1 MRHRS
6 LPIIVLLNIVTF
18 GLYEFYW
25 YYVTKTELNVIN
37 KREPNVPLYLWFF
50 ISPINLWWW
59 YRLSKSLNKATKG
72 DISVGL
78 AFFLPLILL
87 AVYVGLVY
95 LLTGQQA
102 NISYVDPIGIVALV
116 STYYIPYLI
125 TTLYFQHKL
134 NKIAK

>member
-1 MRHRS
+1 M
-6 LPIIVLLNIVTF
+6 
-18 GLYEFYW
+18 
-25 YYVTKTELNVIN
+25 
-37 KREPNVPLYLWFF
+37 
-50 ISPINLWWW
+50 
-59 YRLSKSLNKATKG
+59 SKSLNKATKG